1 MPPPRR
7 TCPATRARDLPAA
20 VKGKSLADYARAVC
34 RRSTPRPS
42 PPVLIGHSMG
52 GLVAQ
57 LAAARRKAAGLIL
70 LAPSPAWGQ
79 PVTSPVEL
87 AAGVIL
93 PATRGPYWLEA
104 VEPDWSTVRTY
115 TLDRLADGEAR
126 ALYARMKPESGRA
139 LFEILSWWLD
149 PTLSSFVAPIA
160 MLQPSL
166 VVSGGANSVHSTTT
180 VTVTAQRLAG
190 QLKVIP
196 EMSHWMVGEPET
208 PALAETCLEW
218 LGRL

>member
-1 MPPPRR
+1 M
-7 TCPATRARDLPAA
+7 
-20 VKGKSLADYARAVC
+20 KGKGLADYTRALC
-34 RRSTPRPS
+34 EEIDAAPGK
-42 PPVLIGHSMG
+42 PVLIGHSMG
-52 GLVAQ
+52 GLIAQ
-57 LAAARRKAAGLIL
+57 LAAARRKTAGLIL

-104 VEPDWSTVRTY
+104 VEPDWSSVRTY
-115 TLDRLADGEAR
+115 TLNRMAEAEAN
-126 ALYARMKPESGRA
+126 ALYKRMKPESGRA

-166 VVSGGANSVHSTTT
+166 VVSGEMDSVHSTAT

-196 EMSHWMVGEPET
+196 QMSHWMVDEPQT
-208 PALAETCLEW
+208 PLLVDTCLEW